1 MTIRV
6 YNTLHRK
13 KEEFVPRDKKVRI
26 YICGLTP
33 QDYAHLGHAKTYVAF
48 DVIMRYLEYRG
59 YEIFHVQ
66 NVTDVEDKLIDKSK
80 ELQKNPLEIADF
92 FFKDAL
98 EGFDALNI
106 KRADL
111 YPKVSDH
118 IEDIINFIS
127 KLIEKGYAYESGGN
141 VYFDVEK
148 FKDYGKLS
156 HQSIKNIIAGVR
168 VSIDENKKKS
178 VDFALWKKAKEG
190 EIFWE
195 SPWGKGRPGWHT
207 ECSVMSTKYLGIPL
221 DIHGGAIELA
231 FPHHENEIAQS
242 EVYYNKKF
250 VKYWLHTGVLT
261 VDGEKMS
268 KSLGNFITVK
278 DLLKKYNPMV
288 IRLYLASIYYRS
300 RMDFSEETLESAKS
314 SLERIY
320 NAKWKLDESLKNP
333 GKENDLENAIKKV
346 KKSFEAA
353 MDDDFNT
360 PKALAAYFDL
370 VKEINKS
377 AESASEAQ
385 LLKAKKLFEDIGNV
399 FGILVEEKKEDLEE
413 KLIQFIID
421 LREEARKK
429 KDFETSDKIR
439 AKLKEIGI
447 ILEDGEKTTWKKS
460 LSP

>member
-1 MTIRV
+1 MTIKV

-13 KEEFVPRDKKVRI
+13 KEEFVPGDKKVRI

-33 QDYAHLGHAKTYVAF
+33 YDYAHLGHAKTYVAF
-48 DVIMRYLEYRG
+48 DVIIRYLEYRG

-66 NVTDVEDKLIDKSK
+66 NVTDVEDKLINRSK
-80 ELQKNPLEIADF
+80 EVNKNPLEIADF

-98 EGFDALNI
+98 KDFDALNI

-127 KLIEKGYAYESGGN
+127 KLIEKDYAYESGGN
-141 VYFDVEK
+141 VYFEVEK
-148 FKDYGKLS
+148 FKAYGKLS
-156 HQSIKNIIAGVR
+156 HQSIKDIITGVR

-190 EIFWE
+190 EIFWD

-207 ECSVMSTKYLGIPL
+207 ECSVMSIKYLGIPL

-242 EVYYNKKF
+242 EAYYDKKF

-288 IRLYLASIYYRS
+288 LRLYLASIYYRS

-346 KKSFEAA
+346 KKSFESA

-377 AESASEAQ
+377 AESASKAQ

-399 FGILVEEKKEDLEE
+399 FGILVKEKKEDLEE

>member
-26 YICGLTP
+26 YVCGLTP

-98 EGFDALNI
+98 EAFDTLNI

-111 YPKVSDH
+111 YPRVSDH

-127 KLIEKGYAYESGGN
+127 KLIEKGYAYESKGN
-141 VYFDVEK
+141 VYFEVER

-156 HQSIKNIIAGVR
+156 HQNIKDIIAGVR
-168 VSIDENKKKS
+168 VDIDENKKKP
-178 VDFALWKKAKEG
+178 VDFVLWKKAKEG

-221 DIHGGAIELA
+221 DMHGGAIELA

-242 EVYYNKKF
+242 EAYYNKEF

-288 IRLYLASIYYRS
+288 LRLYLASIYYRS
-300 RMDFSEETLESAKS
+300 RIDFSEESVESAKS

-320 NAKWKLDESLKNP
+320 NARRKLDEYLKNP
-333 GKENDLENAIKKV
+333 GEGNNDFEDAVNKAKT
-346 KKSFEAA
+346 SFEAA
-353 MDDDFNT
+353 MDDDFNA
-360 PKALAAYFDL
+360 PKALAAYFDFI
-370 VKEINKS
+370 KDINKS
-377 AESASEAQ
+377 AESADKDQ
-385 LLKAKKLFEDIGNV
+385 ILKAKKLFDNIGNV
-399 FGILVEEKKEDLEE
+399 FGILVEEKEEDLEE

-421 LREEARKK
+421 LREDARKK

-439 AKLKEIGI
+439 AKLREIGI

-460 LSP
+460 L

>member
-13 KEEFVPRDKKVRI
+13 KEEFAPRDKKVRI
-26 YICGLTP
+26 YVCGLTP

-80 ELQKNPLEIADF
+80 ELQKNPLEIAEF

-141 VYFDVEK
+141 VYFEVER

-242 EVYYNKKF
+242 EAYYNKKF

-288 IRLYLASIYYRS
+288 LRLYLASIYYRS

-346 KKSFEAA
+346 KKSFEDA

-447 ILEDGEKTTWKKS
+447 VLEDGEKTTWKKS
-460 LSP
+460 L

>member
-13 KEEFVPRDKKVRI
+13 KEEFAPRDKKVRI
-26 YICGLTP
+26 YVCGLTP

-80 ELQKNPLEIADF
+80 ELQKNPLEIAEF

-118 IEDIINFIS
+118 VEDIINFIS

-168 VSIDENKKKS
+168 VGIDENKKKS

-242 EVYYNKKF
+242 EAYYDKKF

-320 NAKWKLDESLKNP
+320 NAKGKLDESLKNP

-460 LSP
+460 L

>member
-118 IEDIINFIS
+118 IEDIIKFIS
-127 KLIEKGYAYESGGN
+127 KLIEKGYAYESKGN

-242 EVYYNKKF
+242 EAYYDKKF

-353 MDDDFNT
+353 MDDDFNA

-447 ILEDGEKTTWKKS
+447 MLEDGEKTTWKKS